1 MLVPFKKPCSFMAQ
15 FSSKWLY
22 NYICERNPVGYYS
35 NYRPQSFLAAFRE
48 IICVMKW
55 RFPAAANKPISNLF
69 CKSQATLN
77 GVIQLGSIHCHCI
90 CLDFGGF
97 LIPEQK
103 MAEDSYL
110 QNAQMCSKMINN
122 ATKKIKIE
130 APAIPSKCEVAPLL
144 SVVVHRSWRQG
155 TPGLGDMFILMI
167 QKEIL
172 LKEAFLYKPQ
182 TALQSNECIWK
193 GNIQKLQIG
202 AAAFTCLNWNLSTY

>member
-1 MLVPFKKPCSFMAQ
+1 MAQ

-69 CKSQATLN
+69 CKWQATLN
-77 GVIQLGSIHCHCI
+77 GVIQLGSIHRLHI

-103 MAEDSYL
+103 MAEGSMLPAEPTDII
-110 QNAQMCSKMINN
+110 QDDKKMEQ
-122 ATKKIKIE
+122 KK
-130 APAIPSKCEVAPLL
+130 APAIPFECEVALP
-144 SVVVHRSWRQG
+144 SAVVHRGWRRG

-172 LKEAFLYKPQ
+172 FKEVFSINLKLHCRAANVFEKE
-182 TALQSNECIWK
+182 THSNSK
-193 GNIQKLQIG
+193 
-202 AAAFTCLNWNLSTY
+202 